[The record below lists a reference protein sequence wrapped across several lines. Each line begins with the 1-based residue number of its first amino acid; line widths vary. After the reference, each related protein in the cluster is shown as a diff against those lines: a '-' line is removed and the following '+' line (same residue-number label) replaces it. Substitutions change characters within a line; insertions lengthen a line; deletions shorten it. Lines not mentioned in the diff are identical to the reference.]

1 MGVVGSVKQHALDRD
16 ARAETYIPYGQ
27 NPSAFMKVVLRTTA
41 DPTAL
46 IEPARAVVTALDGNI
61 PIYNIRSMN
70 DAIASTTA
78 PRRFTMWLLA
88 VFAAAALAL
97 SAIGIYGVIAYSVV
111 QRTQEM
117 GLRLALGADRSH
129 VFRLIVGQGM
139 RLAVIGLAVGVTG
152 AFALTR
158 LLDSLLYGISA
169 RDPGMFIAVPSVLGL
184 VALLA
189 YAIPALRAMRADP
202 MTALRVE

>member
-1 MGVVGSVKQHALDRD
+1 
-16 ARAETYIPYGQ
+16 
-27 NPSAFMKVVLRTTA
+27 
-41 DPTAL
+41 
-46 IEPARAVVTALDGNI
+46 
-61 PIYNIRSMN
+61 
-70 DAIASTTA
+70 
-78 PRRFTMWLLA
+78 MWLLA
-88 VFAAAALAL
+88 LFAATALAL
-97 SAIGIYGVIAYSVV
+97 SAIGIYGVIAYSLA
-111 QRTQEM
+111 QRTPEM

-139 RLAVIGLAVGVTG
+139 RLAVIGLAAGVAG

-158 LLDSLLYGISA
+158 LLDSLLYGVTA

-189 YAIPALRAMRADP
+189 WAIPALRAMRADP